1 MIYDS
6 ANVYYNF
13 KSVHN
18 DLLNASDKNSFME
31 RPCSKALSRSL
42 WNDDCGAVENVG
54 LENELIFYLRISRY
68 S

>member
-13 KSVHN
+13 KSVRN
-18 DLLNASDKNSFME
+18 DLLNAFDRNSFTE

-42 WNDDCGAVENVG
+42 WNDDCDAVENVS